1 MDDATASKYV
11 RIDPRYRLAGWLG
24 QPYAIVDSMRAQAH
38 FVPEAIFDTLQM
50 CNGSFRPSDPVFLGR
65 RRAYLQALEREG
77 VLAFSNEPSRLEPGQ
92 EYGTYPNHYM
102 RTVLWSITGR
112 CNYRCRHCYMNA
124 PSAPLIVQRGL
135 SGHLRTLS

>member
-1 MDDATASKYV
+1 MDAATASKYV

-38 FVPEAIFDTLQM
+38 FVPKAIFDTLRM
-50 CNGSFRPSDPVFLGR
+50 CNGRFRPSDPVFLGR